1 VRSKLKIN
9 HPNRLILLLLIVST
23 ASIGVYY
30 GSRDSATTAA
40 YNMDDF
46 LATKP
51 AVAATRTPAAERA
64 AEPAAPELGSVA
76 NMLEGL
82 KQRLRTDA
90 DDVEGWILL
99 AKSYYYLN
107 RQAES
112 KEAFDKAV
120 AAGYEGVWKPLPRID
135 SVLGQT
141 NSLGDSTSEISLDHY
156 SAGNTAATTNSLDPY
171 LSSGINLQVSL
182 AADLENA
189 FPPETAVYVFARN
202 VDGAGPPLAVVQKKV
217 RDLPLSITLNDSHS
231 MMPDLTISSV
241 ERVIVGARVSISG
254 GAIRQDGDLE
264 QLSDPVSTT
273 RDDQIIALSIKSN
286 KS

>member
-1 VRSKLKIN
+1 
-9 HPNRLILLLLIVST
+9 
-23 ASIGVYY
+23 
-30 GSRDSATTAA
+30 
-40 YNMDDF
+40 M
-46 LATKP
+46 
-51 AVAATRTPAAERA
+51 
-64 AEPAAPELGSVA
+64 
-76 NMLEGL
+76 
-82 KQRLRTDA
+82 
-90 DDVEGWILL
+90 
-99 AKSYYYLN
+99 
-107 RQAES
+107 
-112 KEAFDKAV
+112 

-156 SAGNTAATTNSLDPY
+156 SVGGTAAATNSPDPD

-189 FPPETAVYVFARN
+189 FPPETAVYVFARK

-273 RDDQIIALSIKSN
+273 RNDRVIALSIKSN

>member
-1 VRSKLKIN
+1 MRSKLKIH
-9 HPNRLILLLLIVST
+9 HPNRLILPLLIVSI

-30 GSRDSATTAA
+30 GSRDSAPTAA

-51 AVAATRTPAAERA
+51 AVAATRTPAAETR
-64 AEPAAPELGSVA
+64 EPAAPELGSVA

-82 KQRLRTDA
+82 KQRLQTDA

-156 SAGNTAATTNSLDPY
+156 SVGGTAAATNSPDPD

-202 VDGAGPPLAVVQKKV
+202 VDSAGPPLAVVQKKV

-241 ERVIVGARVSISG
+241 ERVIVGARISISG

-273 RDDQIIALSIKSN
+273 RNDQVIALSIKSN